1 MSLLFDFATKNLQ
14 LATILRILLI
24 SSPVMGLKIKLSSG
38 RQGFTFLQ
46 EDNTRIKQE
55 VIYSDMLTAIQ

>member
-1 MSLLFDFATKNLQ
+1 
-14 LATILRILLI
+14 
-24 SSPVMGLKIKLSSG
+24 MGLKIKLSSG

-55 VIYSDMLTAIQ
+55 VTYSHMLTAIQ